1 MQRFD
6 YSAIG
11 DTVNTAA
18 RIEPLCK
25 SFRVGILVSEAVAA
39 AAPDFAYLYV
49 GAVALRG
56 RHSETALFV
65 LHGDETAATAEF
77 HRFRQAHDEAVRLC
91 LADDPSGFERLDECA
106 RDPIGAVYA
115 PFYRTLEARRAEDL
129 SIVAV

>member
-1 MQRFD
+1 
-6 YSAIG
+6 
-11 DTVNTAA
+11 VNTAA

-25 SFRVGILVSEAVAA
+25 SFRVGILVSEAIAA

-56 RHSETALFV
+56 QQSETALFV

-106 RDPIGAVYA
+106 RHPIGAVYA

-129 SIVAV
+129 RIVAV